1 MSKDLTKLTD
11 AQLFA
16 LKSKTEN
23 DISKYHN
30 FQLVRKIQ
38 LNSAYGAIGN
48 EYFRY
53 YSTELA
59 EAITL
64 SGQLSIQWIGQEL
77 NKYLNKIVGTS
88 DIDYVIASDTDSV
101 YLCLDSLVEK
111 VYPSISISDGETK
124 VSKPETKI
132 IVDFLDKSAEE
143 ILIPFIEKKF
153 DQLSNIMNAYE
164 NKMQMGREVIADKGI
179 WTAKKRYMLNVWD
192 SEGVRYSEPKLK
204 IMGIETTRSST
215 PEFVRKHLKTAI
227 HITMNGTEEQMISFI
242 EKCKE
247 EFYSLPPEDVAFP
260 RSVNGMEKYTDRAT
274 IYRKSTPIAVK
285 GALIYNHY
293 IDKFGISKKYR
304 KIGEGDKIKFLYLKK
319 PNPLGGVSG
328 EDQVVSFANSLPKEF
343 GLHGY
348 IDFKT
353 QFEKSFIDPLTTILD
368 TIGWSTEKRNTL
380 ENLFG

>member
-1 MSKDLTKLTD
+1 MD
-11 AQLFA
+11 
-16 LKSKTEN
+16 LKSLSNDELLKLKRQAEL

-48 EYFRY
+48 QYFRY

-77 NKYLNKIVGTS
+77 NKYLNKVVKTE
-88 DIDYVIASDTDSV
+88 DVDYVISSDTDSV
-101 YLCLDSLVEK
+101 YLRLDVLVEK
-111 VYPSISISDGETK
+111 AFPNKGMVDGKPVPPPDTK
-124 VSKPETKI
+124 NV
-132 IVDFLDKSAEE
+132 VNFLDKSAEE
-143 ILIPFIEKKF
+143 LLLPFIDKKF
-153 DQLSNIMNAYE
+153 KELADLTNAYE

-192 SEGVRYSEPKLK
+192 SEGVRYAEPKLK

-227 HITMNGTEEQMISFI
+227 NITMNGTESDMVDFV
-242 EKCKE
+242 EKCRQ
-247 EFYSLPPEDVAFP
+247 EFYSLPPEDIAFP
-260 RSVNGMEKYTDRAT
+260 RSVNGMDKYADRES
-274 IYRKSTPIAVK
+274 IYKKSTPIAVK

-293 IDKFGISKKYR
+293 LNQFKISKKYR
-304 KIGEGDKIKFLYLKK
+304 NIREGDKIKVLMLKK
-319 PNPLGGVSG
+319 PNPLGGSIG
-328 EDQVVSFANSLPKEF
+328 EDQVISFPNVLPKEF
-343 GLHGY
+343 KLEGY

-353 QFEKSFIDPLTTILD
+353 QFEKSFIDPLTAILD
-368 TIGWSTEKRNTL
+368 TIGWSTEKKNTL

>member
-1 MSKDLTKLTD
+1 MD
-11 AQLFA
+11 
-16 LKSKTEN
+16 LKSLKDEELLKLKQQAEL

-48 EYFRY
+48 QYFRY

-77 NKYLNKIVGTS
+77 NKYLNKVVKTEGV
-88 DIDYVIASDTDSV
+88 DYVIASDTDSV
-101 YLCLDSLVEK
+101 YLCLDKLVNK
-111 VYPSISISDGETK
+111 VYPSVSMFDGETK
-124 VSKPETKI
+124 VSKPAPGT
-132 IVDFLDKSAEE
+132 IVDFLDKSAEDL
-143 ILIPFIEKKF
+143 ILPFIEKKF
-153 DQLSNIMNAYE
+153 QELSDIMNAYE

-192 SEGVRYSEPKLK
+192 SEGVRYNEPKLK

-227 HITMNGTEEQMISFI
+227 QITMKGTENEMISYI
-242 EKCKE
+242 EKCRN
-247 EFYSLPPEDVAFP
+247 EFYSLSPEEIAFP
-260 RSVNGMEKYTDRAT
+260 RSVNGMKKYYDNVK
-274 IYRKSTPIAVK
+274 IYKKSTPIAVK

-293 IDKFGISKKYR
+293 LDKYGISKKYK
-304 KIGEGDKIKFLYLKK
+304 KIEEGDKIKFVYLKK
-319 PNPLGGVSG
+319 PNPLGGSYG
-328 EDQVVSFANSLPKEF
+328 EDQVVSFVGVMPKEF
-343 GLHGY
+343 GLHGF
-348 IDFKT
+348 IDYKT

-368 TIGWSTEKRNTL
+368 TIGWSTEKKNTL